1 MTITPKRLA
10 LFAATPLVVAGTL
23 AFAQPAPDAAA
34 PAGQP
39 VPVLFGDH
47 GGRHGGHGER
57 ALFRGLFEEIDADA
71 DGSATEA
78 EVAAFRTAQLSA
90 ADANGDG
97 SVSLDEFA
105 TAYFARIRPQMVDT
119 FQAFD
124 DDGDGAITSAELE
137 ARFDGLVSRL
147 DRNDD
152 GVLSPDDRGPR
163 RGGDDDDRR

>member
-1 MTITPKRLA
+1 MSITPKRLA
-10 LFAATPLVVAGTL
+10 LLAATPLVVAGSL
-23 AFAQPAPDAAA
+23 AFAQPAPA
-34 PAGQP
+34 PAPDGP
-39 VPVLFGDH
+39 PAPVLLGDH
-47 GGRHGGHGER
+47 GGRHGGHGGR
-57 ALFRGLFEEIDADA
+57 DLFRGLFDEIDAD
-71 DGSATEA
+71 GSVTEA
-78 EVAAFRTAQLSA
+78 EVAAFRTAQLQA

-97 SVSLDEFA
+97 NVSLDEFA
-105 TAYFARIRPQMVDT
+105 TVYFARIRPQMVDA

-124 DDGDGAITSAELE
+124 DDGDGAIAAAELE

>member
-1 MTITPKRLA
+1 MSITPKRLA
-10 LFAATPLVVAGTL
+10 LLAATPLVVAGSL
-23 AFAQPAPDAAA
+23 AFAQPAPA
-34 PAGQP
+34 PAPDGP
-39 VPVLFGDH
+39 PAPVLLGDH
-47 GGRHGGHGER
+47 GGRHGGHGGR
-57 ALFRGLFEEIDADA
+57 DLFRGLFDEIDADA
-71 DGSATEA
+71 DGSVTEA
-78 EVAAFRTAQLSA
+78 EVAAFRTAQLQA

-97 SVSLDEFA
+97 NVSLDEFA
-105 TAYFARIRPQMVDT
+105 TVYFARIRPQMVDA

-124 DDGDGAITSAELE
+124 DDGDGAIAAAELE